1 MARPRRE
8 ETVSKSIVIRLSD
21 SELVKVKETQK
32 LGYWN
37 SRSEFVRDAIEHY
50 ILHLKNN
57 ELKK

>member
-8 ETVSKSIVIRLSD
+8 ESVSKSVVIRLSD
-21 SELVKVKETQK
+21 SELLKVKEIQG

-37 SRSEFVRDAIEHY
+37 SRSEFIRDAIEHY
-50 ILHLKNN
+50 IFHLKNN